1 MLRLASLENRDWRQP
16 IAAFGVMAFS
26 LASAALLI
34 PARAHTDE
42 PSSDTVGAIT
52 GEAIAVQ
59 GPMNVDVVQGQV
71 KTMLRSGSDI
81 RVKSGQAQIELV
93 EGGRI
98 SICGP
103 AHLSVLKSGA
113 SLTLALD
120 SGTVHAFIEHAPAL
134 TIYTAQIQ
142 AKPIAIGDGPQDT
155 LAGFDAEGA
164 MCIRAISGAV
174 RVEQQL
180 TAQSVVVP
188 QGGDI
193 LVTNGQLETLRS
205 GAGHCS
211 CDFQVVKAAPPRPAP
226 AQPTAPPEEISRLA
240 TPKEIAEAERARSEA
255 PANSQKPAPAG
266 DAPVYQVFMPPLSYD
281 AGAKVQRDNFD
292 PQFMVLVRRVRV
304 RPTLIFQGRVEGEA
318 LVAQNT
324 PPPNATPSAAPPA
337 KPASQTPPNSQNN
350 DTVMNRVRAFFHR
363 LFS

>member
-1 MLRLASLENRDWRQP
+1 MLRLASSEDRNWRRR
-16 IAAFGVMAFS
+16 IAAFGVIAFS
-26 LASAALLI
+26 LAAGALLI

-42 PSSDTVGAIT
+42 PTSDTVGAIT

-59 GPMNVDVVQGQV
+59 GPMNVDVVQGQI
-71 KTMLRSGSDI
+71 KTILRSGSDI

-120 SGTVHAFIEHAPAL
+120 SGTVHAYIEHAPAL

-142 AKPIAIGDGPQDT
+142 AKPIAIGDAPQDT
-155 LAGFDAEGA
+155 LAGFDTSGA

-188 QGGDI
+188 QGADI
-193 LVTNGQLETLRS
+193 LVTNGQLDTLRS
-205 GAGHCS
+205 GVGHCS
-211 CDFQVVKAAPPRPAP
+211 CDFQVVKAAPPRPASAQP
-226 AQPTAPPEEISRLA
+226 AQTEEVSRLA
-240 TPKEIAEAERARSEA
+240 TPKEIQEVEAERSKV
-255 PANSQKPAPAG
+255 PANSLKPAPAT
-266 DAPVYQVFMPPLSYD
+266 DEPVYQVFMPPLSYD

-292 PQFMVLVRRVRV
+292 PQFIVLVRRARV

-318 LVAQNT
+318 LVAQAT
-324 PPPNATPSAAPPA
+324 PPANAVPSTVPA
-337 KPASQTPPNSQNN
+337 KPAAQTPPANAQNN